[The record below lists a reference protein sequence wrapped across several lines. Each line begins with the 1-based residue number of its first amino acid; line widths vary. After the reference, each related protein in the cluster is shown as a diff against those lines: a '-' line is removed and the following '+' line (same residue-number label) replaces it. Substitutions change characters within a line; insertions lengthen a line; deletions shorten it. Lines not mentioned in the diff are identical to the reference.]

1 MDFLD
6 FLDFLI
12 SIIDKAIHRATARD
26 KKTILPS
33 GESFPSGL
41 LLESRELTSRF
52 VKNTRKSHVR
62 FGWNL
67 IHSDL
72 YTHTIHVCYIW

>member
-6 FLDFLI
+6 FLN
-12 SIIDKAIHRATARD
+12 SIIDKAIHRAAARD
-26 KKTILPS
+26 KKIILPS

-41 LLESRELTSRF
+41 LLESRALTSRF
-52 VKNTRKSHVR
+52 VKTRRSHVQ

-72 YTHTIHVCYIW
+72 YTHRIHVCYIW